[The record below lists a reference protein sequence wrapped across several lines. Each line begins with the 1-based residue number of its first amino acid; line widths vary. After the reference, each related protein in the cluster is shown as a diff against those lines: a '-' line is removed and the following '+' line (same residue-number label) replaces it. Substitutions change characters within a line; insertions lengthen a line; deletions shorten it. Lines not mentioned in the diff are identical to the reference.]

1 MSLHNFKNT
10 QFTGPITIGNQEF
23 QVFEYPNIKVIFDT
37 GSANLWI
44 DSAKC

>member
-1 MSLHNFKNT
+1 MNLHNFKNT
-10 QFTGPITIGNQEF
+10 QFTGPITIGTQEF
-23 QVFEYPNIKVIFDT
+23 QVIFDT